1 MPVFDFH
8 THTTISDGHADAL
21 EMARRCQ
28 KNGYAA
34 YVCSDHVDEGT
45 VGGRVPEIVAACRR
59 VADELGL
66 SAIPAVEVT
75 RVAPERVARVA
86 AKARSLGALLVVV
99 HGETLG
105 DFPQPGLN
113 LAATSCSDVDILGH
127 PGLITPQAAEQAQAR
142 GIHLEISAAG
152 LHGLTNGHVARVAL
166 EVGASLVLDSDAH
179 RPESLLTPER
189 AQQVL
194 AGSGLSLEGVAR
206 VAQLAPLA
214 VLARRG
220 IELAEE
226 PGALASRLPGDQ
238 G

>member
-1 MPVFDFH
+1 MSVFDFH
-8 THTTISDGHADAL
+8 THTTISDGHADAM

-45 VGGRVPEIVAACRR
+45 VGRRVPEIVAACLR
-59 VADELGL
+59 VADELGIR
-66 SAIPAVEVT
+66 AIPAVEVT
-75 RVAPERVARVA
+75 RVAPDRLAKVA

-113 LAATSCSDVDILGH
+113 LAAARCSDVDILGH
-127 PGLITPQAAEQAQAR
+127 PGLISHEAAEQARLNQ
-142 GIHLEISAAG
+142 IHLEISAAG
-152 LHGLTNGHVARVAL
+152 LHGLTNGHVAKVAL

-179 RPESLLTPER
+179 RPESLLTTER
-189 AQQVL
+189 ARQDL
-194 AGSGLSLEGVAR
+194 SGSGLTLEGVAQ
-206 VAQLAPLA
+206 VAELAPFS

-220 IELAEE
+220 IEL
-226 PGALASRLPGDQ
+226 PLVPKS
-238 G
+238 

>member
-21 EMARRCQ
+21 AMARRCQ
-28 KNGYAA
+28 QNGYAA

-45 VGGRVPEIVAACRR
+45 VGSTVPKIVAACLR
-59 VADELGL
+59 VSAELGMV
-66 SAIPAVEVT
+66 AIPAVEVT

-86 AKARSLGALLVVV
+86 AQARSLGALLVVV

-113 LAATSCSDVDILGH
+113 LAASSCPDVDILGH
-127 PGLITPQAAEQAQAR
+127 PGLITTEAAERAGRNQ
-142 GIHLEISAAG
+142 IHLEISAAG
-152 LHGLTNGHVARVAL
+152 LHGLTNGHVAQVAR
-166 EVGASLVLDSDAH
+166 EVGAALLLDSDAH
-179 RPESLLTPER
+179 RPESLLTAER

-194 AGSGLSLEGVAR
+194 AGSGLGAEAVAR
-206 VAQLAPLA
+206 VAQEAPLE

-220 IELAEE
+220 IELPLESQ
-226 PGALASRLPGDQ
+226 LSR
-238 G
+238 

>member
-8 THTTISDGHADAL
+8 THTTISDGHADAM

-45 VGGRVPEIVAACRR
+45 VDARVLEIVVACRR
-59 VADELGL
+59 VGDELGIV
-66 SAIPAVEVT
+66 AIPAVEVT
-75 RVAPERVARVA
+75 RVAPDRVAKVA
-86 AKARSLGALLVVV
+86 ARARSLGAQLVVV

-113 LAATSCSDVDILGH
+113 LAAARCADVDILGH
-127 PGLITPQAAEQAQAR
+127 PGLITEQAAEFAR
-142 GIHLEISAAG
+142 ENGIHLEISAAG
-152 LHGLTNGHVARVAL
+152 LHGLCNGHVAKVAL
-166 EVGASLVLDSDAH
+166 EVGAALVLDSDAH

-189 AQQVL
+189 ALQVL
-194 AGSGLSLEGVAR
+194 AGSGLAAEAVAR
-206 VAQLAPLA
+206 VATQAPRE

-220 IELAEE
+220 IEL
-226 PGALASRLPGDQ
+226 PGAFGIS
-238 G
+238 

>member
-1 MPVFDFH
+1 VSVFDFH
-8 THTTISDGHADAL
+8 THTTISDGHADAM

-45 VGGRVPEIVAACRR
+45 VGRRVPEIVAACLR
-59 VADELGL
+59 VADELGIR
-66 SAIPAVEVT
+66 AIPAVEVT
-75 RVAPERVARVA
+75 RVAPDRLAKVA

-113 LAATSCSDVDILGH
+113 LAAARCSDVDILGH
-127 PGLITPQAAEQAQAR
+127 PGLISHEAAEQARLNQ
-142 GIHLEISAAG
+142 IHLEISAAG
-152 LHGLTNGHVARVAL
+152 LHGLTNGHVAKVAL

-179 RPESLLTPER
+179 RPESLLTTER
-189 AQQVL
+189 ARQDL
-194 AGSGLSLEGVAR
+194 SGSGLTLEGVAQ
-206 VAQLAPLA
+206 VAELAPFS

-220 IELAEE
+220 IEL
-226 PGALASRLPGDQ
+226 PLVPKS
-238 G
+238 